1 LGVVARVGWSAL
13 VVLALLDSL
22 VGAGRAAEADTVA
35 GRAADCPAPAMVE
48 LAARLR
54 PGVAPDAVFGLPI
67 GEAAWVLYP
76 VTQERALPAGY
87 EPSDLINT
95 AAGGSAP
102 QGARPM
108 RRLIVP
114 DLQALFAAARADG
127 VTLGVLSG
135 YRSYATQATL
145 FDSGARQQR
154 ARGAADDAE
163 AEARANRFRARPG
176 HSQHQLGTTLDLTS
190 PEVGNGLGQRFG
202 ESRAGRW
209 VAAHVWEYG
218 FVLPYTELGEP
229 RTGYVAEPWHIRW
242 VGREL
247 AALLAADNYLDRAEP
262 VADDYLVALDALLT
276 GELAACT
283 GN

>member
-1 LGVVARVGWSAL
+1 MASAGWGAL
-13 VVLALLDSL
+13 VVFTLIGSL
-22 VGAGRAAEADTVA
+22 VVAGGAAAADTVA
-35 GRAADCPAPAMVE
+35 GRAADCPAAAMAE

-54 PGVAPDAVFGLPI
+54 PGVTPGGVFGLPI

-87 EPSDLINT
+87 EPPDLINT
-95 AAGGSAP
+95 TAGGSAP
-102 QGARPM
+102 QGALPV

-127 VTLGVLSG
+127 VTMGVLSG
-135 YRSYATQATL
+135 YRSYAAQAAL
-145 FDSGARQQR
+145 FDSGARQQF

-209 VAAHVWEYG
+209 VAAHAWEYG

-247 AALLAADNYLDRAEP
+247 AALLMADGYLDRAEP

-283 GN
+283 AD